1 VNNVSGFNIPGLGFK
16 LTFSTGFDTLI
27 SAVMAVSVA
36 LTGSIADCWSNVA
49 FVATVAA
56 EWPALPAFLYT
67 SNIRMSHCQ
76 GVRFINRTS
85 KFKVVKI
92 FRGD

>member
-1 VNNVSGFNIPGLGFK
+1 VNNISGFNIPGLGFK
-16 LTFSTGFDTLI
+16 LTGFGTLI

-36 LTGSIADCWSNVA
+36 LTGSMADCWSNVA
-49 FVATVAA
+49 FVAAVAT

-67 SNIRMSHCQ
+67 FNICMSHCQ
-76 GVRFINRTS
+76 GVWFINRAS

-92 FRGD
+92 FRED